1 MLTQELIPFHVVF
14 YHSSLFSKLILVD
27 VAFCYRYDMIR
38 CGRLKCTQNDFGK
51 AREWSILHCMDYI
64 LI

>member
-38 CGRLKCTQNDFGK
+38 CD
-51 AREWSILHCMDYI
+51 AVD
-64 LI
+64 